1 MKRIAWARLMQ
12 VGLGRMGLTP
22 AVFWD
27 LTPAEFMLMAG
38 IGERP
43 GAMSQAG
50 LDALLARFP
59 DGKAQGSDHV

>member
-1 MKRIAWARLMQ
+1 VKRIAWARLMQ

-38 IGERP
+38 FGEAG
-43 GAMSQAG
+43 GAMGRDG

>member
-1 MKRIAWARLMQ
+1 MIRHRTSSPSHKQ
-12 VGLGRMGLTP
+12 
-22 AVFWD
+22 
-27 LTPAEFMLMAG
+27 AEKTMAG